1 MPDLNKAYQWA
12 IQTCNSPVVGY
23 WTNSDNRNQ
32 ITVNGITYY
41 DCSSFINYALLA
53 GGWSTPSYAPTH
65 NAFTT
70 GTMPAEL
77 RRLGW
82 SQVSA
87 SGQILPGDIGLSSSH
102 TEMCYQGGVGTAIFM
117 GAHYGRDGNKGSNI
131 PLQYQ
136 VSIGNSSG
144 DATYKKGFPQIWRY
158 GAGGA
163 TGYGYS
169 IYVISAMAGNFYHE
183 SNINPGIW
191 ESLSPA
197 AWTDD
202 YHGYGLG
209 QWTNVGGSRRLED
222 LKTWL
227 DANSYSVTDGNA
239 QCQYIV
245 HENYWLQKPEYP
257 DFSNLESFLKSNSD
271 DLTEL
276 THAWNWCWEG
286 IHDGSWD
293 QRVTDANKCYNYIQD
308 HAQDSSITDW
318 IVGNRYLD
326 EDEMLNNAVMLYRY
340 FSAGGGGGGTPS
352 LPKSK
357 MPLWMKIRYH

>member
-1 MPDLNKAYQWA
+1 MPDTPDINRCYTWA
-12 IQTCNSPVVGY
+12 IETCNAPNVGY
-23 WTNSDNRNQ
+23 STTYRNQ
-32 ITVNGITYY
+32 QTVGGITYY
-41 DCSSFINYALLA
+41 DCSSFINFALIA
-53 GGWSTPSYAPTH
+53 GGFSTPGYAPAH
-65 NAFTT
+65 NAFTA
-70 GTMPAEL
+70 GSDEISEL
-77 RRLGW
+77 LRLGFTE
-82 SQVSA
+82 VDA
-87 SGQILPGDIGLSSSH
+87 SGEIKPGDIGVSNIH
-102 TEMCYQGGVGTAIFM
+102 TEMCYSGGIGQGVFM
-117 GAHYGRDGNKGSNI
+117 GAHTDNRPLADQVNISN
-131 PLQYQ
+131 YT
-136 VSIGNSSG
+136 SS
-144 DATYKKGFPQIWRY
+144 FPRVFRY
-158 GAGGA
+158 GNGA

-191 ESLSPA
+191 ESLNPA

-227 DANSYSVTDGNA
+227 DAKGYSVLDGNA
-239 QCQYIV
+239 QCEYIV
-245 HENYWLQKPEYP
+245 HENYWLNKPEYP
-257 DFSNLESFLKSNSD
+257 QFTDLESFLKSNSD

-293 QRVTDANKCYNYIQD
+293 VRVTYANKCYQYIQD
-308 HAQDSSITDW
+308 HAQDTTITQW
-318 IVGNRYLD
+318 IADNRFLS
-326 EDEMLNNAVMLYRY
+326 ESEILNNAVMLYRY

-352 LPKSK
+352 LPKTH

>member
-1 MPDLNKAYQWA
+1 MPNTPDINRSYTWA
-12 IQTCNSPVVGY
+12 IETCNAPNVGY
-23 WTNSDNRNQ
+23 SQTYRNKQ
-32 ITVNGITYY
+32 TVGGITYY
-41 DCSSFINYALLA
+41 DCSSFINFALLA
-53 GGWSTPSYAPTH
+53 GGFETPNYAPDH

-70 GTMPAEL
+70 DPEPSEL
-77 RRLGW
+77 LRLGFTE
-82 SQVSA
+82 VSNT
-87 SGQILPGDIGLSSSH
+87 GEYKPGDIGIDPAH
-102 TEMCYQGGVGTAIFM
+102 TEMCYSGGIGQGVFM
-117 GAHYGRDGNKGSNI
+117 GAHTSNK
-131 PLQYQ
+131 PLADQ
-136 VSIGNSSG
+136 VSISNYTRSF
-144 DATYKKGFPQIWRY
+144 ARIFRY
-158 GAGGA
+158 GGGA

-191 ESLSPA
+191 ESLNPA

-209 QWTNVGGSRRLED
+209 QWTNVGGSHRLED

-257 DFSNLESFLKSNSD
+257 DFSNLESFLKSNST
-271 DLTEL
+271 DLTML

-286 IHDGSWD
+286 IHDASWD
-293 QRVTDANKCYNYIQD
+293 TRVTYAQKCYNYIQD
-308 HAQDSSITDW
+308 HAQDSTITQW
-318 IVGNRYLD
+318 IAGNRFLS
-326 EDEMLNNAVMLYRY
+326 ESEILNNAVMLYRY